1 MTRKEIERRAA
12 VIKVLSHPDRLYILR
27 GLYLSK
33 CRVGD
38 IQEKMGLTQ
47 SGLSQH
53 LSKMRDVGI
62 IQGERSGK
70 EICYKV
76 VDSFAVDI
84 IRTVFGELS
93 SCD

>member
-1 MTRKEIERRAA
+1 MNLTEFQRRTT
-12 VIKVLSHPDRLYILR
+12 IMKVLAHPDRLFVLR

-33 CRVGD
+33 CKVGE

-62 IQGERSGK
+62 IIGERNGK
-70 EICYKV
+70 EICYRV
-76 VDSFAVDI
+76 VDDFAI
-84 IRTVFGELS
+84 EIMKTVFKDITE
-93 SCD
+93 